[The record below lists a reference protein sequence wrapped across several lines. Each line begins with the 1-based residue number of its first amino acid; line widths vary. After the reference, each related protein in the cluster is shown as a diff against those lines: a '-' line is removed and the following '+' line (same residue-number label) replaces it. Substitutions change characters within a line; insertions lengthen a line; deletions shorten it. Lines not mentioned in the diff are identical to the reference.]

1 MCVDGSNCLKVLV
14 VFLSQDNKQNI
25 LPAAWWQPV
34 HPALPRGTV
43 EEWRPREDQ
52 LRTGR
57 RLKRSVCFPGRLQ
70 LITVWCRLDEHNRQ
84 RKPIRGWGGRQLLIT
99 VTYYITRLLPWKV
112 NWYVTVLEY
121 FTVHPLRRIW
131 RRVANSGCFHFAAIL

>member
-1 MCVDGSNCLKVLV
+1 MSRYRTEVQVHSLLLNVCRSNCRKVVV
-14 VFLSQDNKQNI
+14 VFVSQDNKQNI

-70 LITVWCRLDEHNRQ
+70 LITV
-84 RKPIRGWGGRQLLIT
+84 
-99 VTYYITRLLPWKV
+99 
-112 NWYVTVLEY
+112 
-121 FTVHPLRRIW
+121 
-131 RRVANSGCFHFAAIL
+131 